1 MQLIPDLSLFAIMA
15 IFIVNYFV
23 VKKFFLQPVNE
34 ILEERAREQ
43 KTAEELYEGAL
54 ARFNEAAAQMES
66 QLHVAKREAAQV
78 RDARRA
84 EAAAFRQQLV
94 DRTAGEGKQIV
105 AEADQRLSADVVAAR
120 AQISRDAESLARMAA
135 ERILGRAV

>member
-34 ILEERAREQ
+34 ILEARATEQ

-54 ARFNEAAAQMES
+54 ARFNEAATQMES

-84 EAAAFRQQLV
+84 EAAAFRQELV

-120 AQISRDAESLARMAA
+120 AQISREADSLARMAA